1 MNTYKLTYPDSPCI
15 HIFQSGDDLGTFVE
29 RTFGSVNAMI
39 KKGVVIDHPDFDALV
54 GKKTAAPE
62 VVVKP
67 KAEKTKKEN
76 VDASK
81 VEGTV

>member
-1 MNTYKLTYPDSPCI
+1 MNIYKLTYPDSPCV
-15 HIFQSGDDLGTFVE
+15 HTFQSGDDLGTFAE
-29 RTFGSVNAMI
+29 RTFGSIDAMI
-39 KKGVVIDHPDFDALV
+39 KKGVVIIHPDFDALI
-54 GKKTAAPE
+54 GKKVAAPE

-76 VDASK
+76 VDDSK